1 MVLTNNKEELG
12 DSFDFFS
19 KKIEQI
25 NQPANKDTLLKPFEY
40 LKIPINELDKQTIDH
55 RNDLM
60 HGRDLKSIFEGK
72 NNDRYR
78 FSASLRLYTLLS
90 ALILKYVGFDNR
102 VINHPKRS
110 DSLNIATKEEPF
122 RQI

>member
-1 MVLTNNKEELG
+1 MT
-12 DSFDFFS
+12 FFS

-60 HGRDLKSIFEGK
+60 HGKDLKSIFEGK

-102 VINHPKRS
+102 VVNHPKRS